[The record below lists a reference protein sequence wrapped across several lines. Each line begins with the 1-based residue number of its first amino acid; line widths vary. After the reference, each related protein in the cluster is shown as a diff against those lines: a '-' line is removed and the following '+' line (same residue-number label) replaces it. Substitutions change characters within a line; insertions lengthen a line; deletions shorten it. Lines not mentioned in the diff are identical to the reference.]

1 MDKVALSLKDNSTC
15 STELRCVCTQLDDG
29 EYKSDCSSL
38 DLHDFPEF
46 LDNVKE
52 ITFFNNSFNLIPEYS
67 CLPKGLTHLDISK
80 CKLKEIHKGFL
91 QPFSRL
97 EYLDISH
104 NRELSLEVLPT
115 VTYDLQFTNIK
126 ILKFNAIQCKYG
138 KGLKLKQAYLHYL
151 KNTSLEE
158 IHLSSNRIE
167 VLEQFVL
174 RNAPGSLQRITAA
187 DNRLFFSWAMLEIH
201 YLEKITF
208 VDLSR
213 QFSSS
218 TSFLSLLEKNCN
230 DSKPNKKVENTFQLP
245 YPYQLKRSTKPMKL
259 ESCLKD
265 FITIPPRK
273 EINIYIC

>member
-1 MDKVALSLKDNSTC
+1 MYNMHIFRTLLTILLFMDKVTLSLKDNSTC
-15 STELRCVCTQLDDG
+15 STEPRCLCTQLENG
-29 EYKSDCSSL
+29 EYKANCSSL
-38 DLHDFPEF
+38 DLHEFPEF
-46 LDNVKE
+46 SNDVKE
-52 ITFFNNSFNLIPEYS
+52 ITFFNNSFDSILANS

-97 EYLDISH
+97 EYLDMSH
-104 NRELSLEVLPT
+104 NRELSLEVLPN

-126 ILKFNAIQCKYG
+126 ALKFNAIQCKYG

-158 IHLSSNRIE
+158 LHFSSNRIE
-167 VLEQFVL
+167 VVEQFVL

-187 DNRLFFSWAMLEIH
+187 DNRLFFSWAMLEVH
-201 YLEKITF
+201 YLENLTY

-230 DSKPNKKVENTFQLP
+230 DSKPIKKEENTFQLP
-245 YPYQLKRSTKPMKL
+245 YPLSA
-259 ESCLKD
+259 
-265 FITIPPRK
+265 
-273 EINIYIC
+273 